1 LPFDKYVNS
10 NQHGMTQTTHHA
22 PPQGKFK
29 PIKSEQQEHMEEVL
43 KKDEIL
49 KQKNQ
54 QQMKIRN

>member
-1 LPFDKYVNS
+1 VNS